1 MALKHQGMVMKIIR
15 KFSAPMRDTNQCF
28 IAKEKTTYKQT
39 SVLFV
44 VLEHFSL
51 MSFTCAVDCLVTS
64 NLVEGSTR
72 FTFATVGLGNG
83 EVLSDLGIGLT
94 PDHSLDE
101 VKALQDIDAVIV
113 CGGYRT
119 CLNEHPQLSKL
130 IALSSKCNTILGG
143 IWNGAIFLAHAGV
156 LDGNQYALHPDNHAY
171 AKEKFPGSI
180 LSSSSYIGHENIFTS
195 SGASSTLDMMLAL
208 VQKITSQPN
217 SNAVREIL
225 SCDRGIPLNSKP
237 QLQTCLPDSAPAIVK
252 EANQLMVSNLDE
264 PLHVE
269 DIARYLKISRRK
281 LERLFKTHIQT
292 SPSKYYLEL
301 RLTYARQLLLQS
313 EDSIST
319 IAASTGFSSTTHFS
333 RCFKE
338 FFSVS
343 PSVMRGGVH
352 VS

>member
-1 MALKHQGMVMKIIR
+1 MALKPQGMVMKIIR

-143 IWNGAIFLAHAGV
+143 FGMGLFFLPMQGF
-156 LDGNQYALHPDNHAY
+156 LMETNMPFIQTIMLMQKKG
-171 AKEKFPGSI
+171 FPVAF
-180 LSSSSYIGHENIFTS
+180 YPQAPMWDTKTS
-195 SGASSTLDMMLAL
+195 S
-208 VQKITSQPN
+208 
-217 SNAVREIL
+217 
-225 SCDRGIPLNSKP
+225 
-237 QLQTCLPDSAPAIVK
+237 
-252 EANQLMVSNLDE
+252 
-264 PLHVE
+264 
-269 DIARYLKISRRK
+269 
-281 LERLFKTHIQT
+281 
-292 SPSKYYLEL
+292 
-301 RLTYARQLLLQS
+301 LLLEQVAL
-313 EDSIST
+313 SI
-319 IAASTGFSSTTHFS
+319 
-333 RCFKE
+333 
-338 FFSVS
+338 
-343 PSVMRGGVH
+343 
-352 VS
+352 